1 MKGLDPALRQQ
12 EGGLNFNEIVSQFL
26 DNILLS
32 PSLLAISIGI
42 LIGLIPNLQA
52 LLFSTPSILRPFGSA
67 LITIA
72 SPVVCT
78 NTLIMA
84 ASLAQVY
91 FSILESRDRS
101 KSMQQTIPDTI
112 ISPFHVESKE
122 TYSNVEITFEQR
134 GVPIELDNLNPQDV
148 NITSAATHETKLSV
162 PKWRTVAVMIICR
175 LIIPSLVMIA
185 VAKLFVAINLIPQK
199 EKLMQL
205 LLVIESSSPSAQLII
220 VSLNQIGTPDIASG
234 ISYMFVFQYMTSIL
248 TVTMWATIGINA
260 IYF

>member
-1 MKGLDPALRQQ
+1 LKGLDPALQQ
-12 EGGLNFNEIVSQFL
+12 RGGGLNFNETVSQFL
-26 DNILLS
+26 DDVLLS

-91 FSILESRDRS
+91 FSILESRHGS
-101 KSMQQTIPDTI
+101 KSMQQKMPDATT
-112 ISPFHVESKE
+112 SPFHAVSEE
-122 TYSNVEITFEQR
+122 NTGNVEITCEQK
-134 GVPIELDNLNPQDV
+134 VVSVEMESLNTENT
-148 NITSAATHETKLSV
+148 NIASAATGTKFLI

-175 LIIPSLVMIA
+175 YII
-185 VAKLFVAINLIPQK
+185 F
-199 EKLMQL
+199 
-205 LLVIESSSPSAQLII
+205 
-220 VSLNQIGTPDIASG
+220 
-234 ISYMFVFQYMTSIL
+234 
-248 TVTMWATIGINA
+248 
-260 IYF
+260 